1 MRRRLSALAA
11 NRRPRLQA
19 AAAVGVMVVVA
30 GTSGCALIFKN
41 PSVTIADVTVSA
53 VGLTGATAQVAL
65 EVANP
70 NGYALTAEAVSY
82 RLSFADAL
90 ADEGWRTL
98 AEGETDQR
106 VVIAAHDTTQVRLSV
121 PFTYASLGRALQNL
135 LSSGTLPYRLD
146 GDVKIDAPGRDV
158 RVSFDRRGSLEP

>member
-1 MRRRLSALAA
+1 MRRRLATL
-11 NRRPRLQA
+11 
-19 AAAVGVMVVVA
+19 AAVGAMVLPA
-30 GTSGCALIFKN
+30 GASGCALLFKN
-41 PSVTIADVTVSA
+41 PTVSIADVTVSS

-70 NGYALTAEAVSY
+70 NGYALTAEGVRY
-82 RLSFADAL
+82 RLSFADAQ

-98 AEGETDQR
+98 AEGETEEK
-106 VVIAAHDTTQVRLSV
+106 VVIAARDTTQFRLSV

-135 LSSGTLPYRLD
+135 LSSGSLPYRLD
-146 GDVKIDAPGRDV
+146 GDVKIDAPVRDV